1 MKKHKK
7 LKLESLWH
15 GFLRKMASNGYK
27 RKDASK
33 HNKKGVEAV
42 TELDWSF
49 KYSNE
54 DLRTITKTMP
64 ISDFCEVQYLKY
76 IAHVT
81 RLLNVSIQKQLLFTN
96 ERKKFSRNVW
106 LKIET
111 MLGLS
116 TMQIEKKMRNKKEFM
131 FLICQRYQHM

>member
-1 MKKHKK
+1 M
-7 LKLESLWH
+7 
-15 GFLRKMASNGYK
+15 
-27 RKDASK
+27 
-33 HNKKGVEAV
+33 EAV
-42 TELDWSF
+42 TELDWFF

-54 DLRTITKTMP
+54 DLRTITKTIP

-76 IAHVT
+76 IVHVS
-81 RLLNVSIQKQLLFTN
+81 RLPNVSIQKQLLFTN

-116 TMQIEKKMRNKKEFM
+116 TMQIQKKMRNKKEFM
-131 FLICQRYQHM
+131 FLICQHYQHM